1 MLSLTF
7 GYSGSV
13 SKTLTIDATL
23 SPAVQTAAIQSA
35 LDAVAGHT
43 GGFVTLSAG
52 TFTVSGTGKASDGA
66 LRVGSETVFSGAG
79 MGETIIKLA
88 AGSSSVTGILR
99 TDSGGT
105 NADGTV
111 KTTSNVLIQNL
122 TIDGNKS
129 ATSGDIDGFY
139 CGPKPNSAAFDSNIT
154 VDHVEVH
161 DVSRYGFDPHEQ
173 TKGLTFSNSVSHH
186 NGADG
191 FTIDF
196 ATGVTLINND
206 AYANGRHGFNIV
218 TGSSDVQFLDNDAWG
233 NGQSGIVVQ
242 TGDNELRALTHDIM
256 IAGGHVYDNGRAGIE
271 VRQAEG
277 VTIHDTWITG
287 NKAEGIILSGVDG
300 AALSGNV
307 LSENGQALPVNT
319 PAIRIENMVQDFGD
333 TNANNNRTVATH
345 NVTIDG
351 IKQADPAIAP
361 GAALYTYV
369 ITSGADEIAG
379 SKGRDTI
386 AAGSGNDLVFGNSG
400 NDTLFGEGG
409 SDRLFGGTGSDIL
422 NGNDGNDWLSGD
434 AGWDTL
440 TGGRGSD
447 TFSFGTDWG
456 TDTLSD
462 FRRGADKLEFKSVAG
477 LASSAQLS
485 IAQVGADTKIG
496 FDGDYIVL
504 KGIAASTLTASDF
517 LLA

>member
-1 MLSLTF
+1 MLSFTF
-7 GYSGSV
+7 GYSGSITQTV
-13 SKTLTIDATL
+13 AIGETL
-23 SPAVQTAAIQSA
+23 SAAGQTAAIQSA
-35 LDAVAGHT
+35 LDQVAGHA
-43 GGFVTLSAG
+43 GGFVTLSSG
-52 TFTVSGTGKASDGA
+52 TFTVAGTGKASDGA

-79 MGETIIKLA
+79 MGETVIKLA
-88 AGSSSVTGILR
+88 AGSTSVTGIVR

-111 KTTSNVLIQNL
+111 KTTSNVRIHDL
-122 TIDGNKS
+122 TIDGNKL
-129 ATSGDIDGFY
+129 AVTGDVDGFY
-139 CGPKPNSAAFDSNIT
+139 CGPKPNSAAYDSNIT
-154 VDHVEVH
+154 VDHVEVR

-173 TKGLTFSNSVSHH
+173 TKGLTFSNSVAHH

-196 ATGVTLINND
+196 ATGVSLINND

-218 TGSSDVQFLDNDAWG
+218 TGSSDVQFLDNDAWD

-271 VRQAEG
+271 VRQSAG
-277 VTIHDTWITG
+277 VTIHDAWITG

-307 LSENGQALPVNT
+307 LSENGKALPAT
-319 PAIRIENMVQDFGD
+319 APAIRIENMLQDFGD
-333 TNANNNRTVATH
+333 TDASNNRTVATH
-345 NVTIDG
+345 NITIDG
-351 IKQADPAIAP
+351 VKQTDPAVPA
-361 GAALYTYV
+361 GATLYSYV
-369 ITSGADEIAG
+369 ITSSADEISG

-400 NDTLFGEGG
+400 NDTLYGEGG

-434 AGWDTL
+434 SGWDTL

-456 TDTLSD
+456 TDTISD
-462 FRRGADKLEFKSVAG
+462 FRHGADKLEFKSVAG
-477 LASSAQLS
+477 LTSSAQLS

-496 FDGDYIVL
+496 FDGDYIIL
-504 KGIAASTLTASDF
+504 KGIAATTLTATDF
-517 LLA
+517 VLA